1 MTAIKRISL
10 LVGAATLTLTGGSF
24 ADTSADARNDELR
37 ARIAELEGRL
47 ANVEAQSSD
56 NWLTEQRAS
65 EIRNLVE
72 DVLAD
77 ADTRSSMLSQ
87 GMTAGYDNGAVIAS
101 ADGNWLLRTNLL
113 LQTRFVFNRIEDSGS
128 NLTPGTSLDSTRYGF
143 EVSRARFMLSGNV
156 VSPEWFYRVDIETS
170 GNAMGAGTDT
180 RLGIL
185 DAYSG
190 YDFGNGWK
198 VYGGQFKVPFLFEE
212 LVESQYQ
219 QAVDRSVV
227 NYLYTGGYTQGIA
240 VDYLGDQFHVV
251 ASWNNGFG
259 GPVGVGLNSA
269 ALAADTEI
277 AFSARGEWLAMGN
290 WDQFKDITSPQGEE
304 MGIRVGGA
312 FHFQQSESGLPA
324 YLDSDVFALTADVS
338 VEFGG
343 ANVYA
348 QINYIDI
355 DFSGTTALAAGV
367 ADAQPWGFVI
377 GGGYYLTEDW
387 ELFGRYEWS
396 DQSTTTAP
404 LASGA
409 RAENLSIFTIGVNK
423 YFSGHN
429 AKWTTDV
436 GIGLQNVHAG
446 NVLGPNSGT
455 SIAPVTGF
463 RNDIPDEDGQVVIR
477 TQLQILF

>member
-128 NLTPGTSLDSTRYGF
+128 NLAPGTSLDSTRYGF

-227 NYLYTGGYTQGIA
+227 NYLYTGGYTQGLA
-240 VDYLGDQFHVV
+240 LDYLGDQFHLVV
-251 ASWNNGFG
+251 SVNNGFG
-259 GPVGVGLNSA
+259 GAVGVPVGQP
-269 ALAADTEI
+269 ALAPDTEI
-277 AFSARGEWLAMGN
+277 AFSGRFEWLAMGT

-304 MGIRVGGA
+304 MGMRVGAA
-312 FHFQQSESGLPA
+312 FHYEKSESDGAIPPMGLFN
-324 YLDSDVFALTADVS
+324 SEIFALTADVS

-348 QINYIDI
+348 QINYVDVN
-355 DFSGTTALAAGV
+355 FSGRPAPPP
-367 ADAQPWGFVI
+367 DAQPWGIVV

-387 ELFGRYEWS
+387 EVFGRYEWS
-396 DQSTTTAP
+396 DQSTTTLRLP
-404 LASGA
+404 TDGS
-409 RAENLSIFTIGVNK
+409 RAENLNILTVGVNK

-436 GIGLQNVHAG
+436 GFALENVHVGGAAPG
-446 NVLGPNSGT
+446 S
-455 SIAPVTGF
+455 SIAPATGF
-463 RNDIPDEDGQVVIR
+463 RNDIPDEDGQLVIR

>member
-56 NWLTEQRAS
+56 NWLTEQRAG

-113 LQTRFVFNRIEDSGS
+113 LQTRFVYNNMEDTGS
-128 NLTPGTSLDSTRYGF
+128 NLGGASVDSTRYGF
-143 EVSRARFMLSGNV
+143 EVTRARFMLSGNI

-170 GNAMGAGTDT
+170 GNAAGAGTDART
-180 RLGIL
+180 GVL

-219 QAVDRSVV
+219 QAVERSVV
-227 NYLYTGGYTQGIA
+227 NYLYTGGYTQGLA
-240 VDYLGDQFHVV
+240 LDYLGDQFHLVV
-251 ASWNNGFG
+251 SLNNGFG
-259 GPVGVGLNSA
+259 GAAGVATNQG
-269 ALAADTEI
+269 ALTADTEI
-277 AFSARGEWLAMGN
+277 AFSARGEWLAMGT

-304 MGIRVGGA
+304 MGMRVGA
-312 FHFQQSESGLPA
+312 ALHYQTSESGVSGSA
-324 YLDSDVFALTADVS
+324 KVDSTALTADVS

-343 ANVYA
+343 ANIYG
-348 QINYIDI
+348 QINYAKLD
-355 DFSGTTALAAGV
+355 GAGGLP
-367 ADAQPWGFVI
+367 DAQPWGIVL
-377 GGGYYLTEDW
+377 GGGYYVTEDW

-396 DQSTTTAP
+396 DQSITTAP
-404 LASGA
+404 LVSGS
-409 RAENLSIFTIGVNK
+409 RADNLSIFTIGVNK

-436 GIGLQNVHAG
+436 GFGLQNVFVTGGTGTGG
-446 NVLGPNSGT
+446 NL
-455 SIAPVTGF
+455 APVTGY
-463 RNDIPDEDGQVVIR
+463 RNDIPDENGQLVIR